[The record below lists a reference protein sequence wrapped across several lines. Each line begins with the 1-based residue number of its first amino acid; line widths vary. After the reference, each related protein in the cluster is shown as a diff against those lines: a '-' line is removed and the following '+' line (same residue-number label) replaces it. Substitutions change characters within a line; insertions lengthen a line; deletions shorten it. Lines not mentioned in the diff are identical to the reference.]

1 MFARTTSAAAFAA
14 ALAAAVANAQTAP
27 HDHGRGAASHAEGHA
42 AHADPHAAHRK
53 ALETMR
59 RDGAAAAERV
69 VIATP
74 DAPLRDEAGA
84 ATTLA
89 DSAGG
94 RIVVLDFIFTSCTT
108 VCPVT
113 SAMLAQTRAALG
125 PAMSAE
131 VAHISLSTDPVTDS
145 PDRLA
150 AYKRHFPPTDG
161 WTLLT
166 GEKRHVD
173 AALTEFGAYAPDF
186 RDHPQMI
193 LVGDPE
199 RGAWRRFYG
208 LPDPEEI
215 AEAVNRARH
224 EKMGM

>member
-1 MFARTTSAAAFAA
+1 
-14 ALAAAVANAQTAP
+14 
-27 HDHGRGAASHAEGHA
+27 
-42 AHADPHAAHRK
+42 
-53 ALETMR
+53 MR
-59 RDGAAAAERV
+59 RDGAGPAQRV
-69 VIATP
+69 VIDTP
-74 DAPLRDEAGA
+74 TAPLRAETGA
-84 ATTLA
+84 DTTLTTSA
-89 DSAGG
+89 DG

-125 PAMSAE
+125 PAMSAD

-145 PDRLA
+145 PDRLT
-150 AYKRHFPPTDG
+150 AYKRHFPPTEG

-173 AALTEFGAYAPDF
+173 AVLTAYGAYAPDF

-199 RGAWRRFYG
+199 SGEWRRFYG